1 MLACVLLV
9 AVQQA
14 ASTNLSATFTKTYA
28 DKTKLRVQLVG
39 EGSGVV
45 RVTSFRPGAR
55 LHAQPSQGFLGDI
68 APSATRGLAVK
79 MGVAGEGALATAR
92 AAFKLT
98 ATASLPATAL
108 HVNQRCG
115 N

>member
-55 LHAQPSQGFLGDI
+55 LHAQPFPGF
-68 APSATRGLAVK
+68 SRGYRALRHK
-79 MGVAGEGALATAR
+79 GAR
-92 AAFKLT
+92 G
-98 ATASLPATAL
+98 
-108 HVNQRCG
+108 QDGCG
-115 N
+115 R